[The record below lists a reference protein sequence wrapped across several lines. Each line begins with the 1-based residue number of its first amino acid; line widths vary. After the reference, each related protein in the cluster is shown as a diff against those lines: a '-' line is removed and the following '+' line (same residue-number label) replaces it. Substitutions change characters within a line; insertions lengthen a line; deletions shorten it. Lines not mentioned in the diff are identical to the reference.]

1 MTIPALSILL
11 PTYNGE
17 RHFTAQIESILGQS
31 FDDYELLIVDDGS
44 SDSSPAIAAAFAARD
59 PRIRLLEGGGTN
71 AGQKA
76 RLVELLRA
84 ARAPLVSVADQDDVW
99 DRERT
104 RRLVEGLGDKALSYG
119 RSELIDGEGRLLG
132 VNLAANFGG
141 PPAPGDCLALLFNP
155 RVSGHAMVARREV
168 VTETAFRR
176 FQPFDWLIALEALF
190 SSGIAYVDDAVV
202 HHRIHGGNQC
212 NSSVVQ
218 RPSPL
223 QRLRP
228 GRIYA
233 ELQSTRRRR
242 YNFTERLEHL
252 AYSAVLADDRRALFA
267 RIAGRCRDAWFQP
280 GTGRPFSDPGLKRFL
295 IESLAPL
302 AGSERDLAVAV
313 DHITGLTQSQY
324 HPRALYQSAKL
335 LFWY

>member
-17 RHFTAQIESILGQS
+17 AHFAAQIESILAQS
-31 FDDYELLIVDDGS
+31 WEDFELLIVDDGS
-44 SDSSPAIAAAFAARD
+44 SDSTPAIAAAQAARD
-59 PRIRLLEGGGTN
+59 PRIRLLEGGGGN
-71 AGQKA
+71 EGQKA
-76 RLVELLRA
+76 RLIELVRA
-84 ARAPLVSVADQDDVW
+84 ARAPLLSVADQDDVW

-104 RRLVEGLGDKALSYG
+104 RRLVEALGDNALAYG
-119 RSELIDGEGRLLG
+119 RSELIDGEGRPLG
-132 VNLAANFGG
+132 INLAANFGG
-141 PPAPGDCLALLFNP
+141 APAPGDRIALLFTP
-155 RVSGHAMVARREV
+155 RVSGHAMVARREM

-190 SSGIAYVDDAVV
+190 SSGIVYVDEAIV

-212 NSSVVQ
+212 NAGVIQ

-228 GRIYA
+228 GRLYA

-252 AYSAVLADDRRALFA
+252 AHSPVLAGDRRALFA
-267 RIAGRCRDAWFQP
+267 RIAGRCREAWFQP
-280 GTGRPFSDPGLKRFL
+280 GTGRPFSDRSLRRFL
-295 IESLAPL
+295 IDSLAPL
-302 AGSERDLAVAV
+302 AGSERDLAVAI